1 MNIELLSSRFK
12 VKYIE
17 ESQID
22 EVYELCKGN
31 PIYYKYC
38 PPYITVQGIKKDM
51 IALPNGKTLEDK
63 YYIGFYD
70 NNKLVAIM
78 DLISKYPDEETAFI
92 GFFMMSQ
99 ERQGKGEGTNIITE
113 VCGYLKE
120 IGFLKVKLGYV
131 KGNSQSETFWRKNHF
146 LKTGIERQEEGY
158 VVVQMEKKL

>member
-38 PPYITVQGIKKDM
+38 PPHITVQGIKKDM

-99 ERQGKGEGTNIITE
+99 ERQGKNIITE

-158 VVVQMEKKL
+158 VVVQMEKQL

>member
-12 VKYIE
+12 VKYNE

-99 ERQGKGEGTNIITE
+99 ERQGKNIITE

-158 VVVQMEKKL
+158 VVVQMEKQL